1 MAKLQFATLSN
12 LQEFLNLHNVQIDS
26 KISEA
31 VRSSIKTVSQSE
43 DGYTLYFYTR
53 TAPVTIDEAAFTIT
67 LPQPTG
73 KADKVKGAVNGHL
86 AGLDANGN
94 LVDSGK
100 AITDFDEAG
109 AADSA
114 KAEVMGYVG
123 TIPAD
128 AKAKNVV
135 AYIKEAV
142 TAGQYDDSALKASV
156 AANTEAIG
164 TLNGTGDGSVKK
176 AVADAVAKIVA
187 DAPEAYDTLKEISD
201 WISTHAS
208 DAAGMNSQINTNK
221 GDIDKL
227 KTLIGTLPE
236 SAASTTIVGYIAE
249 YVEKALA
256 DSDLSQYAKAAD
268 LTAAVG
274 RISTLEGKVAA
285 NEGAI
290 AQNAS
295 DIAAVA
301 SRMTTAEG
309 KITALE
315 TDLATEKPKIAK
327 NTSDITALKG
337 LVGEG
342 YEAIPSASIKGLFA
356 Q

>member
-114 KAEVMGYVG
+114 VPGPDGHQQGRDRCGRLRPAGRSGRHEVHQAPGHERPGVG
-123 TIPAD
+123 AHRP
-128 AKAKNVV
+128 
-135 AYIKEAV
+135 
-142 TAGQYDDSALKASV
+142 GQPRLHPGGQRDPRP
-156 AANTEAIG
+156 IG
-164 TLNGTGDGSVKK
+164 GDHPV
-176 AVADAVAKIVA
+176 
-187 DAPEAYDTLKEISD
+187 P
-201 WISTHAS
+201 
-208 DAAGMNSQINTNK
+208 
-221 GDIDKL
+221 
-227 KTLIGTLPE
+227 
-236 SAASTTIVGYIAE
+236 
-249 YVEKALA
+249 
-256 DSDLSQYAKAAD
+256 
-268 LTAAVG
+268 
-274 RISTLEGKVAA
+274 
-285 NEGAI
+285 
-290 AQNAS
+290 
-295 DIAAVA
+295 
-301 SRMTTAEG
+301 AEG
-309 KITALE
+309 QRRVVHQQHQQDGRRGHDRHGHSVPRTVLR
-315 TDLATEKPKIAK
+315 D
-327 NTSDITALKG
+327 
-337 LVGEG
+337 
-342 YEAIPSASIKGLFA
+342 